1 MKSLRGPDRV
11 CVWNLVKDQ
20 AFPCRFSLFSFQ
32 KAFDRLQV
40 CLGDG
45 KEGVSPP
52 WVILPQGGIGALG
65 MTAVPFSASRGLAGV
80 ETSFLWLCG
89 LDPCKESSFRMA
101 CPLCVLTASTH
112 CLALRLLA
120 PAGGVNSFLLPTF
133 FFFFMGKEMK
143 LDVIL

>member
-1 MKSLRGPDRV
+1 MESCKG
-11 CVWNLVKDQ
+11 
-20 AFPCRFSLFSFQ
+20 FHCRFSLLSFQ

-52 WVILPQGGIGALG
+52 WVILPQGGMGALG
-65 MTAVPFSASRGLAGV
+65 KTAVPFSASHGPAGV

-112 CLALRLLA
+112 CLVLRLLA
-120 PAGGVNSFLLPTF
+120 PAGGVNSFLLPLF
-133 FFFFMGKEMK
+133 FNGKGKEI
-143 LDVIL
+143 DVIF